1 MVDKLT
7 EGERL
12 VALETKMDT
21 VLKNQENQ
29 AGDFKT
35 LNNSLNALLP
45 TYATKAD
52 LEVLKKRSA
61 LQTWLV
67 GTLSAGFG
75 AILAILLQSYF
86 NK

>member
-1 MVDKLT
+1 MDKLT

-21 VLKNQENQ
+21 VLANQSRQ
-29 AGDFKT
+29 ADDFKV
-35 LNNSLNALLP
+35 LNNNLNLLLP

-52 LEVLKKRSA
+52 FEALKKRSA
-61 LQTWLV
+61 FQTWLV

-75 AILAILLQSYF
+75 AVLAILIQSYLS
-86 NK
+86 K